1 MTQGGPLAAP
11 HIDHC
16 IVVAHCVGA
25 GFYPAQSTYVYRAG
39 GAEPLPY
46 ARLMYSTAL
55 IGSRIIKGRTGGQSC
70 RPLRARTRSL
80 CDTMRRGVGTPPYAP
95 PADRIV

>member
-46 ARLMYSTAL
+46 ARLMYSTAQ
-55 IGSRIIKGRTGGQSC
+55 IGSRIIKGRTGGQNC
-70 RPLRARTRSL
+70 VGRDAFHRAAVKRFVFYRQ
-80 CDTMRRGVGTPPYAP
+80 
-95 PADRIV
+95 